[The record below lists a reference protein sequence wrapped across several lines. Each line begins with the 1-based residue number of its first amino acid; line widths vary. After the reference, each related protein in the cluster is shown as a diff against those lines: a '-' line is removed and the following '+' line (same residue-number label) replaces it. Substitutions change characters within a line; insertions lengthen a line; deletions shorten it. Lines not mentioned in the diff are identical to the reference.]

1 LYVRALQSDRD
12 RPATAHC
19 QPPNAA
25 SCATRPIR
33 ARRQIR
39 RHALVTQLLEQA
51 ADGQLLH
58 RRPICSPQSLSKG
71 VSIYRPCLR
80 PFRVPE
86 DCSRHSCVRMK
97 GERTTGVSGIGREAV
112 VWTQGGPFGAG
123 KKEVLTHRDGV
134 LATSCLPTQLERTHL
149 NHGVVVT
156 MHHAERPGV
165 LPLASCR
172 R

>member
-1 LYVRALQSDRD
+1 MRALHCRGD

-25 SCATRPIR
+25 SCATRPNR
-33 ARRQIR
+33 VCRRIR
-39 RHALVTQLLEQA
+39 RNHLLAQYLEHA

-71 VSIYRPCLR
+71 VSIFRPCLR
-80 PFRVPE
+80 PSCASQ
-86 DCSRHSCVRMK
+86 DCSRHSCVRIK
-97 GERTTGVSGIGREAV
+97 GARTTGVSGSCGNSAV
-112 VWTQGGPFGAG
+112 GAQGSPFGAG

-134 LATSCLPTQLERTHL
+134 LATSCPPTRFQRTHL

-156 MHHAERPGV
+156 MRHAARPGV
-165 LPLASCR
+165 LPFASCR

>member
-1 LYVRALQSDRD
+1 MRALQSDRD

-71 VSIYRPCLR
+71 VSIFRPCLR
-80 PFRVPE
+80 PSCASQ
-86 DCSRHSCVRMK
+86 DCSRHSCVRIK
-97 GERTTGVSGIGREAV
+97 GARTTGVSGSCGNSAV
-112 VWTQGGPFGAG
+112 GAQGSPFGAG

-149 NHGVVVT
+149 NHGVAVT
-156 MHHAERPGV
+156 MRHVARPGV
-165 LPLASCR
+165 LPFASCR